1 MTIYKIQLMAYGEQD
16 YYLTGNPQISFFKK
30 IYRRHTHF
38 SREKLDIN
46 FTKDGGLSKFSSHF
60 KAIIPRK
67 GELLSG
73 LSLEI
78 DITCENNGNET
89 GKSFYTV
96 NNFINSLIKH
106 SKIKI
111 NEYTI
116 EEYISQ
122 WRQIKH
128 ELTHKST
135 DHYNYMSSELYG
147 GKQTEF
153 NFTRDTNRT
162 YISNED
168 IIEGFSPLIVGGST
182 ALNEYKPIG
191 NTRNIIGN
199 ATPLTKKLIY
209 NFDFWFTR
217 NIGMALPIVCLYNN
231 EVMLEFDTEK
241 KDELIGNVTSLTID
255 KIVLKG
261 DFIHLYGDE
270 KRRFTNSS
278 HEYLIEQLQYNDRLK
293 TMTSTETPLPSQT
306 VNINNLKHPIKY
318 ITWAVQNKGTNTN
331 NPGQGPCYFVSM
343 TNSNLYGNDG
353 TQGSFH
359 IQLNGTDSYR
369 NMPMIYYTRHNTKHL
384 CDVVPALDRIGL
396 FSFCLNPFDS
406 HPSGTCNMSKIR
418 DKKLQFVFSN
428 NKIDTISNKNLF
440 IFAVNYNVFKI
451 NSNGMGG
458 LLFE

>member
-16 YYLTGNPQISFFKK
+16 YFLTGNPQISFFKK

-46 FTKDGGLSKFSSHF
+46 FVKDGGTSKFGNHF
-60 KAIIPRK
+60 KAMIPRK

-78 DITCENNGNET
+78 DITCRNNGN
-89 GKSFYTV
+89 SSYTV
-96 NNFINSLIKH
+96 NSFTNSLIKY
-106 SKIKI
+106 SRIKI
-111 NEYTI
+111 NEHPI

-128 ELTHKST
+128 ELTHKSN
-135 DHYNYMSSELYG
+135 DEYNYMSSETNG
-147 GKQTEF
+147 GKQTDF

-162 YISNED
+162 YISSED
-168 IIEGFSPLIVGGST
+168 MLVGFSPIIVGGST
-182 ALNEYKPIG
+182 SLDEYKRPGDPRNTIG
-191 NTRNIIGN
+191 NGTD
-199 ATPLTKKLIY
+199 LKKKLFY

-231 EVMLEFDTEK
+231 EIMLEFDTEK
-241 KDELIGNVTSLTID
+241 KEELIGTDNINTLLID
-255 KIVLKG
+255 KMTLKG

-278 HEYLIEQLQYNDRLK
+278 HEYLIEQLQYKDRE
-293 TMTSTETPLPSQT
+293 TTNTSTDVSLPSQT
-306 VNINNLKHPIKY
+306 VNINNFSHPIKY
-318 ITWAVQNKGTNTN
+318 ITWAVQNKGTNN
-331 NPGQGPCYFVSM
+331 SNKGMGPCYFVSM
-343 TNSNLYGNDG
+343 TNSNMYGNDG
-353 TQGSFH
+353 TLGSFN
-359 IQLNGTDSYR
+359 ITLEGYDSYR
-369 NMPMIYYTRHNTKHL
+369 NMPMIYFTRHNTKKL
-384 CDVVPALDRIGL
+384 CGVVPPLDRIGL

-406 HPSGTCNMSKIR
+406 QPSGTCNMSKIR

-428 NKIDTISNKNLF
+428 NNIENISNKKF
-440 IFAVNYNVFKI
+440 FVFAVNYNVLKI

-458 LLFE
+458 LLFH